1 MITRHTLRDEQVVD
15 ELLLETGSEDA
26 PDLRAALL
34 DLRCFVASPAV
45 VPSAELEA
53 LMATGPASLDARRR
67 RNHRRTAFT
76 AVAIAASMGIG
87 TAAVA
92 AADPGFREHAQQ
104 AFTTVIDAVT
114 HGYSGKPTPA
124 SGPGA
129 TKTPARVP
137 DLPAPAQGL
146 PAPAQGDP
154 GRSGTNPA
162 SSPVIPPAN
171 GTANGPAPAVPQR
184 QGNHPAP
191 ASPSFKA
198 HR

>member
-26 PDLRAALL
+26 PDLRAVLL

-104 AFTTVIDAVT
+104 AITTVIDAVT

-124 SGPGA
+124 PGPGA

-137 DLPAPAQGL
+137 DLPAPAQG
-146 PAPAQGDP
+146 DP

-162 SSPVIPPAN
+162 SSLVIPPAN
-171 GTANGPAPAVPQR
+171 GPANGPAPAVPQKP
-184 QGNHPAP
+184 GNRPAP
-191 ASPSFKA
+191 ASPPFKA
-198 HR
+198 HS